1 MSAVEGG
8 DADMRRRSF
17 LRLLGGAGLALP
29 ARAMAEAA
37 AAPRIGYL
45 GVETP
50 ASFETRLRAFRQ
62 GLADL
67 GYEEG
72 RNLVV
77 EYRWAEGHNE
87 RLAALAADL
96 VRADVS
102 VIAAPGG
109 VASALAA
116 KGATSTIPII
126 FEIGADPVEA
136 GLVSNLNR
144 PSGNITGVSSL
155 NTQIGPKRLELLHEI
170 VSAGQTF
177 ALVVDSTNPRN
188 AVTSAQNLRDAA
200 LNLGVKL
207 EVLNASAEAD
217 LEPLFTKLAELKASG
232 LVINNDPFLSAH
244 AKQLAELSLRHSIPA
259 AHQSRD
265 FAVAGGLLSY
275 GGSLAQ
281 SHHQAGVYVGRILK
295 GEKVADLPVQQITK
309 VEMTVNLKTAKIL
322 GVTVPLSLTGRADE
336 VIE

>member
-1 MSAVEGG
+1 
-8 DADMRRRSF
+8 MRRREF
-17 LRLLGGAGLALP
+17 LRLFGGAGLALP
-29 ARAMAEAA
+29 SA
-37 AAPRIGYL
+37 GL
-45 GVETP
+45 GE
-50 ASFETRLRAFRQ
+50 
-62 GLADL
+62 L

-77 EYRWAEGHNE
+77 EYCWAEGHND
-87 RLAALAADL
+87 RLPALAADL
-96 VRADVS
+96 VRADVA

-116 KGATSTIPII
+116 KAATSRIPII
-126 FEIGADPVEA
+126 FEIGADPIEA
-136 GLVSNLNR
+136 GLVSSLNH
-144 PSGNITGVSSL
+144 PSGNVTGVSSL
-155 NTQIGPKRLELLHEI
+155 NSQIGPKRLELLHEI
-170 VSAGQTF
+170 VGAGTIF
-177 ALVVDSTNPRN
+177 ALVVDPTNPRN
-188 AVTSAQNLRDAA
+188 AVTAAQNFQEAA
-200 LNLGVKL
+200 HNLGVRL
-207 EVLNASAEAD
+207 EVLNVSTEAD
-217 LEPLFTKLAELKASG
+217 LEPLFARLAELKANG

-244 AKQLAELSLRHSIPA
+244 VRQLAELALGHSIPA

-275 GGSLAQ
+275 GGSLTQ

>member
-1 MSAVEGG
+1 
-8 DADMRRRSF
+8 MRRRQF

-29 ARAMAEAA
+29 SAATAETAAM
-37 AAPRIGYL
+37 PRIGYL
-45 GVETP
+45 GVET
-50 ASFETRLRAFRQ
+50 AVAFETRLRAFRD
-62 GLADL
+62 GLGEVGFD
-67 GYEEG
+67 EG

-77 EYRWAEGHNE
+77 EYRWAEGHND
-87 RLAALAADL
+87 RLPALAAEL
-96 VRADVS
+96 VRADVF
-102 VIAAPGG
+102 VLAAPGG
-109 VASALAA
+109 VAAALAA
-116 KGATSTIPII
+116 KMATSKIPIV
-126 FEIGADPVEA
+126 FEIGADPVEV
-136 GLVSNLNR
+136 GLVSNLSR

-170 VSAGQTF
+170 VNAGTRF
-177 ALVVDSTNPRN
+177 ALVVDPTNPKN
-188 AVTSAQNLRDAA
+188 AVTSAQNFQDAA
-200 LNLGVKL
+200 RNLGIKL
-207 EVLNASAEAD
+207 EVLNVSTEAD
-217 LEPLFTKLAELKASG
+217 LEPLFAKLTELKANG

-244 AKQLAELSLRHSIPA
+244 AKQLAELTLRHSIPA
-259 AHQSRD
+259 VHQSRD

-275 GGSLAQ
+275 GGSITQ

>member
-1 MSAVEGG
+1 MQ
-8 DADMRRRSF
+8 RREL

-29 ARAMAEAA
+29 FTAMAEPAA
-37 AAPRIGYL
+37 LQRIGYL
-45 GVETP
+45 GIESP
-50 ASFETRLRAFRQ
+50 GPFETRLRAFRQ
-62 GLADL
+62 GLGEL

-77 EYRWAEGHNE
+77 EYRWAEGHND
-87 RLAALAADL
+87 RLPALAADL

-109 VASALAA
+109 VAAALAA
-116 KGATSTIPII
+116 KAATSKIPIV

-136 GLVSNLNR
+136 GLVSNLSR

-170 VSAGQTF
+170 VSNGAIF
-177 ALVVDSTNPRN
+177 ALVVDPTNPKN
-188 AVTSAQNLRDAA
+188 AVTSAQNLREAA
-200 LNLGVKL
+200 VNLGVKL
-207 EVLNASAEAD
+207 EVLNATTEAD
-217 LEPLFTKLAELKASG
+217 LEPLFAKLAELKANG

-244 AKQLAELSLRHSIPA
+244 ARQLAQLALRGSIAA

-275 GGSLAQ
+275 GGSITQ
-281 SHHQAGVYVGRILK
+281 SHHQAGVYVGRILG

-322 GVTVPLSLTGRADE
+322 GVTVPLSLSGRADE
-336 VIE
+336 LIE

>member
-1 MSAVEGG
+1 
-8 DADMRRRSF
+8 MRRREF
-17 LRLLGGAGLALP
+17 VGLLGGAAFALP
-29 ARAMAEAA
+29 LAARAQAVGT
-37 AAPRIGYL
+37 PRIGYL

-50 ASFETRLRAFRQ
+50 EAFEMRLHAFRQ
-62 GLADL
+62 GLGEL

-77 EYRWAEGHNE
+77 EYRWAKGHNE
-87 RLAALAADL
+87 LLPALAGDL
-96 VRADVS
+96 VRAHVA

-116 KGATSTIPII
+116 KAATSKIPVV
-126 FEIGADPVEA
+126 FEMGADPVEA
-136 GLVSNLNR
+136 GLVSNLSR

-170 VSAGQTF
+170 VSTGTTF
-177 ALVVDSTNPRN
+177 ALVVDPTNPKN
-188 AVTSAQNLRDAA
+188 AVTAAHSFQQAARNLRI
-200 LNLGVKL
+200 KP
-207 EVLNASAEAD
+207 EVLNASTEAD
-217 LEPLFTKLAELKASG
+217 FEPLFARLAELKADG

-244 AKQLAELSLRHSIPA
+244 SKQLAELALRHSIPA
-259 AHQSRD
+259 AHQSQD
-265 FAVAGGLLSY
+265 FAAAGGLLSY

-309 VEMTVNLKTAKIL
+309 VEMAVNLKTAKIL
-322 GVTVPLSLTGRADE
+322 RVTVPLPLIGRADE

>member
-1 MSAVEGG
+1 
-8 DADMRRRSF
+8 MRRREL

-29 ARAMAEAA
+29 FTAMAEPAA
-37 AAPRIGYL
+37 VPRIGYL

-50 ASFETRLRAFRQ
+50 AAFETRLRAFRQ
-62 GLADL
+62 GLAEV

-77 EYRWAEGHNE
+77 EYRWAEGHND
-87 RLAALAADL
+87 RLPALAADL
-96 VRADVS
+96 VRADVAA
-102 VIAAPGG
+102 IAAPGG

-116 KGATSTIPII
+116 KAATSKIPVI
-126 FEIGADPVEA
+126 FEIGADPIEA
-136 GLVSNLNR
+136 GLVSSLNH

-155 NTQIGPKRLELLHEI
+155 NSQIGPKRLELLHEI
-170 VSAGQTF
+170 VGTGTIF
-177 ALVVDSTNPRN
+177 ALVVDPTNPRN
-188 AVTSAQNLRDAA
+188 AVTAAQNFQEAA
-200 LNLGVKL
+200 HNLGVRL
-207 EVLNASAEAD
+207 EVLNVSTEAD
-217 LEPLFTKLAELKASG
+217 LEPLFARLAELKANG

-244 AKQLAELSLRHSIPA
+244 AGQLAELALRHSVPA

-295 GEKVADLPVQQITK
+295 GEKVADLPVQPITK